1 MAAVLFILLLPL
13 SMPKINNHVV
23 KAMIMHCLA
32 IIGKTKVEIK
42 FNSKMIIYYKIRKRL
57 RCYRCERYN
66 NVYVPC
72 LINRVRLSV
81 AKYF

>member
-1 MAAVLFILLLPL
+1 MLFILLIPL
-13 SMPKINNHVV
+13 SMSNSNTHIV
-23 KAMIMHCLA
+23 KAMIVHCRA

-57 RCYRCERYN
+57 RYCYHSDSDS
-66 NVYVPC
+66 VYVPC
-72 LINRVRLSV
+72 LTNRQWLSV